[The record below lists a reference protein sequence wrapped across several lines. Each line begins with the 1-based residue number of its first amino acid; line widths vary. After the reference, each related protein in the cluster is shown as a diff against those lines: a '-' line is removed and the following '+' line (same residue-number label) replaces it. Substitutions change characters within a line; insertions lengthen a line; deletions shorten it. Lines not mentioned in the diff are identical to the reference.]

1 MRPPDEN
8 QANPTHPHLR
18 PNLMSSARRGDNED
32 SILAKLEREPARR
45 AAAGGSGIRLAWYGG
60 AVVVALGLTCVL
72 AWLAAGQDAL
82 PRLEVARAGHVAR
95 SMAPAEEPGAP
106 AASAVI
112 IDAPPPAPVLPVIA
126 TADLAPHPLPPLR
139 LLKPAAVARPP
150 VKPARPSAV
159 TERSVATAPATA
171 KAAPPVPAA
180 ARMRVA
186 VARQAARPA
195 KHPGPARIA
204 EVPDSDVALIS
215 AVIYHANG
223 HALPEPDANPAHC
236 TDDTCRPR
244 PTR

>member
-18 PNLMSSARRGDNED
+18 PNLMSSARRGGNED

-82 PRLEVARAGHVAR
+82 PPFEVARAGNVAR
-95 SMAPAEEPGAP
+95 SLAAADEPVAP

-126 TADLAPHPLPPLR
+126 TADLAPQPLPPLR
-139 LLKPAAVARPP
+139 LLKPAAVVRAP
-150 VKPARPSAV
+150 VKPTRPPAV
-159 TERSVATAPATA
+159 TERSVTTATTRT
-171 KAAPPVPAA
+171 APPVPAP

-186 VARQAARPA
+186 LPRQAARPA

-236 TDDTCRPR
+236 SDDTCRPR